1 MGPMGMGMPPGGPGG
16 MMPSVGVGASGMQ
29 GGMSMRPGG
38 RPQQEQH
45 QPSNY
50 DDEEDNSA
58 SAGGG
63 NQTGHEASGPAKG
76 SKGGMNDGSGN
87 PAGTG
92 GQGAPNSKTTKKQL
106 AK

>member
-1 MGPMGMGMPPGGPGG
+1 MGMGMPPGGPGG

-29 GGMSMRPGG
+29 GGMPMRPGG
-38 RPQQEQH
+38 RPPQDQH
-45 QPSNY
+45 HTSNY
-50 DDEEDNSA
+50 DEEEENSA
-58 SAGGG
+58 SAAAA

-76 SKGGMNDGSGN
+76 SKAALTDASGN
-87 PAGTG
+87 PPGAG